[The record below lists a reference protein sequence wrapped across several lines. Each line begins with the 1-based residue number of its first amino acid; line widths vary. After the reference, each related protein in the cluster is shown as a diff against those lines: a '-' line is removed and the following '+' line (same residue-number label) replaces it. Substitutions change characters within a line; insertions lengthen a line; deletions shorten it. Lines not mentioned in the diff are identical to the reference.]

1 METNECDII
10 KEILTFYGINIYWTT
25 PYGCFD
31 QIGVNAKGNIVIGV
45 NNKVTELRIREQ
57 ILNKPFN
64 SRIFELSSLEHLSF
78 AESGLT
84 GEIPDEFS
92 KLPNL
97 KTLSLRGSNF
107 SGSIPKSISTL
118 TNLEN
123 LFLCNNNLKNN
134 IGDSLKNLKNLKYLE
149 IQNND
154 LSGPIPDYI
163 GEYSGLNVLNLSNNR
178 FEGKIPSSFKNLKN
192 LTNFDAS
199 NLPNISGPVPFFTS
213 NTCSFNGS
221 NVCYNEGEQPVC
233 ATSLN
238 VCAKEE
244 TVTDKKGKDDSNSKG
259 YIIGGI
265 VILAIVIFAV
275 LFYFKK
281 RKSNNKV
288 RSFIPPTLTTYNS
301 SIYSKDI
308 SNYNLHTTDTN
319 NRDNYDNTNDFD
331 TSKLVNRAETMGN
344 NALPTNNNMAS
355 STATVTT
362 TTTAAATTAATTTTT
377 AIAATA
383 GSNNNFNNNNNNNE
397 INVGLSNNQFM
408 NGTNFIQNLGNTM
421 YGITNDQA
429 AMNMLSINN
438 NQLINQNLIN
448 NNNNNLNTNYNYLT
462 LKPDGTANINF
473 INNGNNYLANS
484 SFNYANGANT
494 SIIDQSFLTSNY
506 SILKSP
512 NLSMINSTD
521 SNSNLSFNQN
531 NLSFNQN
538 NLSFSQNLSFNQMV
552 STPPLNSQATSTGN
566 ILPASLTSNHN
577 ILDNIPS
584 SSHQQNSKEEPPPYV
599 EYEENHPPIIEKP
612 FKL

>member
-64 SRIFELSSLEHLSF
+64 SRIFELSSLQHLSF

-308 SNYNLHTTDTN
+308 SNYNLHTTDAN

-331 TSKLVNRAETMGN
+331 TSKL
-344 NALPTNNNMAS
+344 
-355 STATVTT
+355 
-362 TTTAAATTAATTTTT
+362 
-377 AIAATA
+377 
-383 GSNNNFNNNNNNNE
+383 
-397 INVGLSNNQFM
+397 
-408 NGTNFIQNLGNTM
+408 
-421 YGITNDQA
+421 
-429 AMNMLSINN
+429 
-438 NQLINQNLIN
+438 LINQNLIN